1 MTFEKFLSYF
11 ETEYV
16 YNFIVNL
23 DQKTLIISGAVLAV
37 IVVFLIFIKMVR
49 MAAFIVTLVALA
61 LLLHFF
67 LPGSDESMDLGTLVV
82 LFIGGIGI
90 VGGGIYYI
98 FIRAD

>member
-16 YNFIVNL
+16 YNLIVNL
-23 DQKTLIISGAVLAV
+23 DQQTLIMAGAAIAV
-37 IVVFLIFIKMVR
+37 IVVFLILIKMVR
-49 MAAFIVTLVALA
+49 MAALIVTLLLMA

-67 LPGSDESMDLGTLVV
+67 LPGPDESMDLVTLMV
-82 LFIGGIGI
+82 LFVGGIAI

>member
-67 LPGSDESMDLGTLVV
+67 LPDKNEPMDLVTLVV